1 MKTLKILYIED
12 DAENRS
18 DLIEALSGEEING
31 QTIEIE
37 GEETFEVGISR
48 IRDFHIVILDLYK
61 GKAGDEGE
69 TAGIELLDSIQ
80 QNMFIPVIFYSGTTA
95 KVNELKSQV
104 IGIATKGDGGIA
116 ELRHEI
122 ERLSYH
128 NLPYIR
134 ERIHQHINNKLR
146 EYFWEIIQKKNDI
159 FKPENQD
166 YSLGYLLLRNIGNSL
181 SKKNIVN
188 ILEDPSINK
197 DEEKVHPMEFYL
209 YPTDDNDEYESGE
222 IIENIQDKNF
232 YIILTPSCDFIQ
244 RKSKGGKRK
253 AENILLAKA
262 NPLSTTEAFQKYK
275 EGGKNDSKGQLSE
288 LIRSKN
294 ERYFFLPGTPFLKN
308 MVVDFQ
314 NKIMV
319 KYEDLH
325 SNYKR
330 IAKLDSPFAEAM
342 TTRFIR
348 YYNRVGYPDIDVD
361 YILGHLN

>member
-12 DAENRS
+12 DSENRS
-18 DLIEALSGEEING
+18 DLIDALNGVEING

-37 GEETFEVGISR
+37 GEETFDLGINR
-48 IRDFHIVILDLYK
+48 ISDFHIVILDLYK

-69 TAGIELLDSIQ
+69 AAGIKLLESIQ
-80 QNMFIPVIFYSGTTA
+80 KKLFIPVIFYSGTTA
-95 KVNELKSQV
+95 KVNNLKSQV

-116 ELRHEI
+116 ELKQEI
-122 ERLSYH
+122 KRLSYH

-134 ERIHQHINNKLR
+134 AKIHQHINNKLR
-146 EYFWEIIQKKNDI
+146 EYFWEIIQKKKDI
-159 FKPENQD
+159 FKPDDQD

-181 SKKNIVN
+181 SKKNIIN
-188 ILEDPSINK
+188 ILEDSSINK

-209 YPTDDNDEYESGE
+209 YPTDKSNEYESGE
-222 IIENIQDKNF
+222 IITNKNNKTF
-232 YIILTPSCDFIQ
+232 YVILTPSCDFIK
-244 RKSKGGKRK
+244 RKNKGGKRK
-253 AENILLAKA
+253 ADNILLAKA

-275 EGGKNDSKGQLSE
+275 NDKDKGPLSE
-288 LIRSKN
+288 LIRSKQ
-294 ERYFFLPGTPFLKN
+294 ERYFFLPGTPFIEN

-314 NKIMV
+314 DKIMV
-319 KYEDLH
+319 KYEDLC
-325 SNYKR
+325 SNYNR

-361 YILGHLN
+361 YIINNL

>member
-69 TAGIELLDSIQ
+69 TAGIKLLDSIQ

-95 KVNELKSQV
+95 KVNDLKSQV

-146 EYFWEIIQKKNDI
+146 EYFWEIIQKRMTYL
-159 FKPENQD
+159 NQ
-166 YSLGYLLLRNIGNSL
+166 R
-181 SKKNIVN
+181 
-188 ILEDPSINK
+188 
-197 DEEKVHPMEFYL
+197 
-209 YPTDDNDEYESGE
+209 T
-222 IIENIQDKNF
+222 
-232 YIILTPSCDFIQ
+232 
-244 RKSKGGKRK
+244 
-253 AENILLAKA
+253 
-262 NPLSTTEAFQKYK
+262 
-275 EGGKNDSKGQLSE
+275 
-288 LIRSKN
+288 
-294 ERYFFLPGTPFLKN
+294 
-308 MVVDFQ
+308 
-314 NKIMV
+314 KIT
-319 KYEDLH
+319 L
-325 SNYKR
+325 
-330 IAKLDSPFAEAM
+330 
-342 TTRFIR
+342 
-348 YYNRVGYPDIDVD
+348 
-361 YILGHLN
+361 

>member
-12 DAENRS
+12 DSENRS

-31 QTIEIE
+31 QTIEIK
-37 GEETFEVGISR
+37 EEATFEVGIKR
-48 IRDFHIVILDLYK
+48 IHDFHIVILDLYK

-69 TAGIELLDSIQ
+69 AAGIELLDSIQ
-80 QNMFIPVIFYSGTTA
+80 KNMFIPVIFYSGTTA
-95 KVNELKSQV
+95 KVNSLKSQV
-104 IGIATKGDGGIA
+104 IGIATKGEGGIA
-116 ELRHEI
+116 ELRQEI

-134 ERIHQHINNKLR
+134 EKIHQHINNKLR
-146 EYFWEIIQKKNDI
+146 DYFWEIIQKKNDI
-159 FKPENQD
+159 FQPENQD

-181 SKKNIVN
+181 SKKNIEN
-188 ILEDPSINK
+188 ILEDSSINK

-209 YPTDDNDEYESGE
+209 YPTDNSNEYESGE
-222 IIENIQDKNF
+222 IIANIHDKAF
-232 YIILTPSCDFIQ
+232 YVILTPSCDFIQ
-244 RKSKGGKRK
+244 RQGKGGKRK
-253 AENILLAKA
+253 ADNILLAKA

-275 EGGKNDSKGQLSE
+275 EDKKNNKGPLSE

-319 KYEDLH
+319 KYEDLR

-361 YILGHLN
+361 YILDHLD